1 MQMFS
6 DEQKDLVQHLK
17 ATFEKNQELVCA
29 DKNIQCLKCQK
40 TFSGSDSFLESLLHM
55 ENKHIDILKS
65 NKTVKET
72 TIQTDD
78 SPVMTP
84 IQECVVSNLP
94 NQGPE
99 TVKTKVET
107 PVSVRIQPASIVEKR
122 TKKVVPIPER
132 MQRYIGYSRRE
143 HPTHPYICKL
153 CEQPR
158 KNIKVCVLH
167 LIKHHGII
175 LKGNPQCTE
184 EVLPTPPK
192 PMPKQT
198 ARKRISSG
206 TCKSTTSANTDKC
219 LKTTTTAPTAVPEKP
234 TLIKPSPP
242 LPDSDVTNEEKCN
255 NSEKTLLLNIKE
267 KEENKEKSV
276 VGDSTPTVVQSPKLT
291 QQEPVSWQVIEQAHK
306 RHASSDGLTQLPP
319 SKLPRPIMEPDSGL
333 KGDSKRKGARKST
346 RPHAV
351 SPAASSVKET
361 NLLNMFQSTS
371 STKEFVTTFA
381 HVIPTSY
388 KTHLAGQ
395 YEPDKV
401 IRSKRTGRKSAPS
414 KNNSR

>member
-40 TFSGSDSFLESLLHM
+40 SFSGSDSFLESLLHM
-55 ENKHIDILKS
+55 ENEHKDILKS
-65 NKTVKET
+65 NETVKET
-72 TIQTDD
+72 AIQTDD
-78 SPVMTP
+78 GPAMTP
-84 IQECVVSNLP
+84 SQECVVSNSP

-107 PVSVRIQPASIVEKR
+107 PVSVRIQPASVVEKR
-122 TKKVVPIPER
+122 TKKIVPLPER

-143 HPTHPYICKL
+143 HSTHPYICKL

-175 LKGNPQCTE
+175 LKGNPQSTE

-206 TCKSTTSANTDKC
+206 TSRTTTSAIPEKC
-219 LKTTTTAPTAVPEKP
+219 QKTITTTAIPEISTP
-234 TLIKPSPP
+234 ITPIPP

-255 NSEKTLLLNIKE
+255 NSKKNLPLYINE
-267 KEENKEKSV
+267 KEGNKEKSAIA
-276 VGDSTPTVVQSPKLT
+276 DSTPTIVESPKQT
-291 QQEPVSWQVIEQAHK
+291 QPEPVSWQVIEQAHK

-319 SKLPRPIMEPDSGL
+319 SKLPRPITEPDSGL

-381 HVIPTSY
+381 HVIPTPY

-395 YEPDKV
+395 YEPGKV